1 MIIGVDEVGKFE
13 SVKPND
19 FGVVVLVSVTD
30 NELIKF
36 GSFLKSIFP
45 TGHEGIKGKNIAD
58 GDREKILKYIGK
70 KQEIKYSALMFD
82 SSLTDDQSLQ
92 VYQSGQLKKFLDY
105 IDENI
110 KIINPVLKDE
120 MMLLHN
126 QMKNLKRADFL
137 KLLLVYLSYHDWVKV
152 FQFDY
157 LHTNTENDSW
167 QVQHRI
173 DMQNAP
179 DKFKNI
185 LTSFMT
191 LTINGLNQDFSISC
205 PKEWGTGHP
214 FHKIHTYQNKD
225 NLFDAKI
232 FWKDFL
238 ISNEENEPV
247 LFLPDLIG
255 NTIYRSITRQ
265 KEKKWLKMLKRVKS
279 NRSLCIKLK
288 DKDCYYQI
296 NGIDKSKNKSNVSEA
311 LKSHYKLMKNL

>member
-19 FGVVVLVSVTD
+19 FGIVVLVSITD
-30 NELIKF
+30 SELLKF
-36 GSFLKSIFP
+36 NSFLNSVFP
-45 TGHEGIKGKNIAD
+45 HGHDGVKGKNISD
-58 GDREKILKYIGK
+58 KDREKILKYIGK

-82 SSLTDDQSLQ
+82 SSLTNNQSLQ
-92 VYQSGQLKKFLDY
+92 VYRSGQLKKFLDY
-105 IDENI
+105 INQNI
-110 KIINPVLKDE
+110 KTINPVLKDE
-120 MMLLHN
+120 MTLLHN

-137 KLLLVYLSYHDWVKV
+137 KLLLVYLSYNDWIKF

-157 LHTNTENDSW
+157 LHTNAKNDSW
-167 QVQHRI
+167 HVKHRI

-185 LTSFMT
+185 LSSFMF
-191 LTINGLNQDFSISC
+191 LTMNELNPDFSINC
-205 PKEWGTGHP
+205 PKEWGRDHP
-214 FHKIHTYQNKD
+214 FHQIHTYQKKD
-225 NLFDAKI
+225 HLFDAKI
-232 FWKDFL
+232 FWEDFL
-238 ISNEENEPV
+238 VTNEEDEPV

-279 NRSLCIKLK
+279 NRSICIKLK

-296 NGIDKSKNKSNVSEA
+296 NGIDKTKNKSNVSET